1 MSPAP
6 TGPIEKAAQ
15 ALQAGANISLQDKIA
30 SLRSLSVSLGE
41 NVSISQATQVF
52 QVLPLADLYGAFS
65 VEDDELTDAAC
76 ALISKLLGPFSYD
89 MVVATNE
96 EFLLQGLS
104 HFTPAIRC
112 LSLEQVEKCVV
123 SNSSVISM
131 VNSQVF
137 PLVLTTLAFQDIRT
151 ASKASGVLQKVA
163 LTEPG
168 LEAFT
173 SGISPMMLQQLVYID
188 GTVSFRIYELVV
200 DVASSSENAFKKC
213 ESSGLLS
220 IIHTQISS
228 NDLLLRI
235 NAIEIL
241 HKLALKSGIEF
252 LEKNNILQELSVLLS
267 QEYDTDVVLVLTKCA
282 IIKFFAN
289 LSESR
294 DVEFGVIEQKH
305 GIFERLSKCLY
316 STNNETTAASC
327 VGIIGSSVTGL
338 GLILSSSLL
347 GVFIEGYHSSG
358 GETKTVFLRSLS
370 KILGIQD
377 ESNPVVETM
386 TENVYNLVNGRSTTL
401 DELIKMA
408 KQPMEDSRI
417 AVFSV
422 MQSISSHSWGQKL
435 LSQSTE
441 FIEFILNRAAETTQ
455 SGQTWKYGIVKNLVA
470 SPDSASNLGQNYTL
484 LQQYIRQGPFYQPS
498 ETAVAVGNI

>member
-294 DVEFGVIEQKH
+294 
-305 GIFERLSKCLY
+305 
-316 STNNETTAASC
+316 TTAASC